1 MMRKRLAAFSITALV
16 ILVGLMASVS
26 EAAKTTIVVLDLEA
40 SGVKAHEAQILSD
53 YVRDAIFK
61 TGKYKLVDRKQLE
74 AALKDLKLSMTGL
87 SQDELIQLG
96 KVLQA
101 QKMVS
106 GKLGKI
112 GSTYTISVQLMDIQT
127 TSIENIV
134 NDRCSQCSV
143 DHLFPVVTK
152 VALRL
157 VGTKSDSSSTPA
169 TPPPPPPPPSTPQP
183 PSNPPPQAL
192 PDTSGMSAMEIYKLA
207 DKEKDIN
214 KRMKL
219 YKKSIALDPNYAP
232 VRNDLAVD
240 LIGLGRSSE
249 AIVELKVAVRIK
261 PTYDLAHY
269 NIGRAYYNQKNYV
282 AALRAFQTAV
292 RFNSKKARYYFRIG
306 LSQKALSN
314 YTDSAKAYLKC
325 LEIDPDYIDAY
336 YNLGYIYIDM
346 RDKKSAIYYL
356 QKYIQKETR
365 PSEKKW
371 VERARKKIQE
381 LQAQEETLHNL

>member
-1 MMRKRLAAFSITALV
+1 MMRKRPAAFSIMALV

-143 DHLFPVVTK
+143 DHLFPLVTK

-157 VGTKSDSSSTPA
+157 VGTKSDSSSPPPTP
-169 TPPPPPPPPSTPQP
+169 PPPPPPPPSTSPTPP
-183 PSNPPPQAL
+183 PSTPPSSGQPPPQAL

-240 LIGLGRSSE
+240 LIDLGRSSE
-249 AIVELKVAVRIK
+249 AIVELR
-261 PTYDLAHY
+261 
-269 NIGRAYYNQKNYV
+269 
-282 AALRAFQTAV
+282 
-292 RFNSKKARYYFRIG
+292 
-306 LSQKALSN
+306 LSWS
-314 YTDSAKAYLKC
+314 LK
-325 LEIDPDYIDAY
+325 LP
-336 YNLGYIYIDM
+336 
-346 RDKKSAIYYL
+346 
-356 QKYIQKETR
+356 
-365 PSEKKW
+365 
-371 VERARKKIQE
+371 
-381 LQAQEETLHNL
+381 